1 MFYIMQS
8 GGKLDYNLKTYYA
21 RDEADLNN
29 INTNICCPGSQ
40 AYTANGKLYTLNSN
54 KEWIEVKNKEISSGE
69 EIIITPGA
77 IEQIKTGLFNKITVV
92 GDNNLVPENI
102 KEGTEIFGVI
112 GNAKTTDIKITDAGY
127 LFCFNARLDYMDDIL
142 KLFDNVMNM
151 GEMFYGCESLTSLDL
166 SNIDTSN
173 VLSMR
178 EMFWGCS
185 NLTSLDLSNFNT
197 SNVFVMDNMFGGCE
211 SLTSLD
217 LSNFNT
223 SNVFDMNHMFSDCTK
238 LTSLDLSS
246 FDTSNVTD
254 MYYMFF
260 YCKSLTNLD
269 LSNFNTSSVT
279 NMSEMFHQCR
289 NLTNLNVSSFDT
301 SNVTDMSGMFSWC
314 VSLTSLDLSNFNTS
328 SVTNILG
335 VLAGCNSLTNLHFG
349 FNLGKG
355 YTEKTT
361 NCDSYE
367 LSLSSCPL
375 LTHDSLIS
383 VINGLYDL
391 NLTYNVANGGT
402 LYTQRLILG
411 SINLA
416 KLTAEEIAIATNKGW
431 TVS

>member
-69 EIIITPGA
+69 EITITPGA

-127 LFCFNARLDYMDDIL
+127 LFCSNARLDYMDDIL

-151 GEMFYGCESLTSLDL
+151 GSMFSECDSLTNLDL
-166 SNIDTSN
+166 SNLDTSN
-173 VLSMR
+173 VLNMS

-197 SNVFVMDNMFGGCE
+197 SNVFVMGAMFSNCTNLTSLDLSSFNTGNVFEMGNMFFSCE

-223 SNVFDMNHMFSDCTK
+223 GNVANMSEMFYGCSN
-238 LTSLDLSS
+238 LTSLNLSN
-246 FDTSNVTD
+246 FNTSNVSS
-254 MYYMFF
+254 MNNMFGF
-260 YCKSLTNLD
+260 CSKLTNLD
-269 LSNFNTSSVT
+269 LSNF
-279 NMSEMFHQCR
+279 
-289 NLTNLNVSSFDT
+289 DT
-301 SNVTDMSGMFSWC
+301 SNLADMNSMFSGC
-314 VSLTSLDLSNFNTS
+314 NNLTSLDLSNFNLS
-328 SVTNILG
+328 YVNDISGIFSN
-335 VLAGCNSLTNLHFG
+335 CNNLTNLHFG

-355 YTEKTT
+355 YTTAST
-361 NCDSYE
+361 NCDPYE

-375 LTHDSLIS
+375 LTHDSLMS

-402 LYTQRLILG
+402 LYTQRLKLG
-411 SINLA
+411 STNLA